1 MSDVYRLT
9 LKVSFD
15 AGLEARDKKSSRQMI
30 FACND
35 R

>member
-15 AGLEARDKKSSRQMI
+15 AGLEARDKKQQQADDIRL
-30 FACND
+30 
-35 R
+35 